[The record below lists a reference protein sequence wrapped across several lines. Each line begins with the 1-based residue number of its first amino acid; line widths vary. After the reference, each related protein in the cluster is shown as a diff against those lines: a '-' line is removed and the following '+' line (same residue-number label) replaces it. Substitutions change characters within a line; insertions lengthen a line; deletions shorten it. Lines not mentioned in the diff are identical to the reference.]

1 VADPFNH
8 SNESLDSV
16 EDGKVVV
23 LKKCLLL
30 KKDCAPWSVV
40 SVLLLAVSVS

>member
-1 VADPFNH
+1 VADSSNH
-8 SNESLDSV
+8 NNESLDST
-16 EDGKVVV
+16 EGGEVVV